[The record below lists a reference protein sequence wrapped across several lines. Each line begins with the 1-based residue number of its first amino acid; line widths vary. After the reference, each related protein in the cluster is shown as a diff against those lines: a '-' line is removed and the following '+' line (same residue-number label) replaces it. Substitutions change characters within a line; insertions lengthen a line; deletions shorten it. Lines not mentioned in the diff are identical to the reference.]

1 MTTVTVTL
9 PPAAHVDAMELVS
22 RRPLAIRDAEAAI
35 PPETAF
41 LVAESWK
48 YPRINIFRLISCFF
62 AFVVYGMNEGA
73 PGAMVPLLEAHYSLS
88 HSVVSLVFLG
98 PMAGCILASFT
109 SNRLH
114 ATAGRRGVALL
125 STGCYT
131 VAYIGISQH
140 PPFGAVVGL
149 LVLTGF
155 GSGLMNGSWNSWVGG
170 LAQGSTL
177 LGFLHGFW
185 GAGATISP
193 VVVSE
198 LKPLPKVPRW
208 TNQLQINAIVSRGAS
223 WWSFY
228 CKPTQRLDREE
239 LTLPDVMVLSSL
251 L

>member
-1 MTTVTVTL
+1 MATETIVQSSPMTTQVAV
-9 PPAAHVDAMELVS
+9 ELV
-22 RRPLAIRDAEAAI
+22 PQAPTTIRDAESAVPPDTAI
-35 PPETAF
+35 S
-41 LVAESWK
+41 VAESWN
-48 YPRINIFRLISCFF
+48 YPRVNILRLISCFF

-114 ATAGRRGVALL
+114 ASAGRRGVAAL

-131 VAYIGISQH
+131 VAYIGVSQH

-193 VVVSE
+193 LVVS
-198 LKPLPKVPRW
+198 PSAR
-208 TNQLQINAIVSRGAS
+208 
-223 WWSFY
+223 
-228 CKPTQRLDREE
+228 
-239 LTLPDVMVLSSL
+239 SL
-251 L
+251 CEAPE